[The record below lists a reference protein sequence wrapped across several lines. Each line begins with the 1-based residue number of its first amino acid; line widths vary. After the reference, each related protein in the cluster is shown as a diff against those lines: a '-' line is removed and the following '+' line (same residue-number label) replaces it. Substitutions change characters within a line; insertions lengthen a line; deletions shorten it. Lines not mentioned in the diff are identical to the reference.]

1 MNTIDINQP
10 IAEIID
16 QHPELLETFIDLGF
30 KPIASK
36 AMRESVGRIISL
48 KNGATM
54 IGLPV
59 DKLIQTLKWN
69 GYEIIGK
76 EE

>member
-10 IAEIID
+10 IAEIIN
-16 QHPELLETFIDLGF
+16 QHPELLDTFINLGF
-30 KPIASK
+30 RPIANK

-48 KNGATM
+48 KNGASM
-54 IGLPV
+54 IGLPL

-69 GYEIIGK
+69 GYKVI
-76 EE
+76 EEE

>member
-10 IAEIID
+10 IAEIIN
-16 QHPELLETFIDLGF
+16 QHPELLDTFINLGF
-30 KPIASK
+30 RPIANK

-48 KNGATM
+48 KNGASM
-54 IGLPV
+54 IGLPL

-69 GYEIIGK
+69 GYKVIG

>member
-30 KPIASK
+30 KPIANK

-48 KNGATM
+48 KNGSSM
-54 IGLPV
+54 IGLPL
-59 DKLIQTLKWN
+59 DQLLQTLKWN
-69 GYEIIGK
+69 GYEISWV